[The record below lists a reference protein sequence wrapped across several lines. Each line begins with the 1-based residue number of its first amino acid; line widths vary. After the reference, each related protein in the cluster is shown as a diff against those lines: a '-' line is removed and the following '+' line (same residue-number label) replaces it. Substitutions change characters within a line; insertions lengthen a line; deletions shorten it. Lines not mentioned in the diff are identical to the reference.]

1 MQNER
6 LGQTIIDALTLCY
19 LAEGKVLDHLREVKH
34 QYSIDTFTL
43 HRTSGKHHKEHF
55 DIYLHNKKVATIY
68 FDRYGSAGDESYIWL
83 RIENHV
89 LYDQQLFIETL
100 MLPELLDIEYN
111 NITYIELARDFSYN
125 ITQRIR
131 SLMRNPELKTIING
145 KQIKNRNDEVAGI
158 IRTCKISLN
167 KDLAKSLCIKQAKA
181 ENNKYDGITLDS
193 YNKLDEI
200 TSKSH
205 KQYILD
211 YYGNPSKLH
220 RLELR
225 LNNPDIKK
233 ISRTLGVSVTDDT
246 IFNQD
251 ALDLIYL
258 QALQSLLRFTDGRKK
273 LDWQMLFDCNLRYR

>member
-6 LGQTIIDALTLCY
+6 LGKTIIDALTLCY

-34 QYSIDTFTL
+34 QYHIDTFTL
-43 HRTSGKHHKEHF
+43 LRTTGKHYKEHF
-55 DIYLHNKKVATIY
+55 DIYLHKKKVATIY
-68 FDRYGSAGDESYIWL
+68 FDRYGSTGDESYVWL

-89 LYDQQLFIETL
+89 LYNQQLHIETL
-100 MLPELLDIEYN
+100 KLAELIDIEFN

-145 KQIKNRNDEVAGI
+145 KQKKDRDEAIDGI

-167 KDLAKSLCIKQAKA
+167 KDLPKSLCIKQAKA
-181 ENNKYDGITLDS
+181 EKNKYDGITMDS
-193 YNKLDEI
+193 YNKMDEI
-200 TSKSH
+200 ISKSH

-211 YYGNPSKLH
+211 YYGNPKKLH

-225 LNNPDIKK
+225 LNNADIKK
-233 ISRTLGVSVTDDT
+233 ISKAIGLSVTDDT

-251 ALDLIYL
+251 ALDQIYL

>member
-6 LGQTIIDALTLCY
+6 LGKTIIDALTLCY

-34 QYSIDTFTL
+34 QYHIDTFTL
-43 HRTSGKHHKEHF
+43 LRTTGKHYKEHF
-55 DIYLHNKKVATIY
+55 DIYLHKKKVATIY
-68 FDRYGSAGDESYIWL
+68 FDRYGSTGDEPYVWL

-89 LYDQQLFIETL
+89 LYNQQLHIETL
-100 MLPELLDIEYN
+100 KLAELIDIDFN
-111 NITYIELARDFSYN
+111 NITYIELARDFTYN
-125 ITQRIR
+125 ITQKIR
-131 SLMRNPELKTIING
+131 SLMRNQELKTIING
-145 KQIKNRNDEVAGI
+145 KQIKNRDDEVVGI

-167 KDLAKSLCIKQAKA
+167 KDLPKSLCIKQAKA
-181 ENNKYDGITLDS
+181 EKNKYDGITMDS
-193 YNKLDEI
+193 YNKMDEI
-200 TSKSH
+200 ISKSH

-211 YYGNPSKLH
+211 YYGNPKKLH

-251 ALDLIYL
+251 ALDQIYL

>member
-6 LGQTIIDALTLCY
+6 LGKTIIDALTLCY
-19 LAEGKVLDHLREVKH
+19 VAEGKVLDHLREVKL

-55 DIYLHNKKVATIY
+55 DIYLHKKKVATIY
-68 FDRYGSAGDESYIWL
+68 FDRYGSAGDESYVWL

-89 LYDQQLFIETL
+89 LYNQQLLIQTL
-100 MLPELLDIEYN
+100 MLPELLDIDFN
-111 NITYIELARDFSYN
+111 NITYIELARDFTYN
-125 ITQRIR
+125 ITQKIR
-131 SLMRNPELKTIING
+131 SLMRHTELKTIING
-145 KQIKNRNDEVAGI
+145 KQKKDRDEVVDGI

-167 KDLAKSLCIKQAKA
+167 RDLQKSLCIKQAKA
-181 ENNKYDGITLDS
+181 EKNKYDGITMDS
-193 YNKLDEI
+193 YNKMDEI

-211 YYGNPSKLH
+211 YYDNPKKLY

-225 LNNPDIKK
+225 LNNADIKK
-233 ISRTLGVSVTDDT
+233 ISKAIGLSVTDDT

-251 ALDLIYL
+251 ALDQIYL

-273 LDWQMLFDCNLRYR
+273 LDWQMLFDCNLRHR

>member
-6 LGQTIIDALTLCY
+6 LGKTIIDALTLCY
-19 LAEGKVLDHLREVKH
+19 VAEGKVLDHLREVKH

-43 HRTSGKHHKEHF
+43 YRTSGKHHKEHF
-55 DIYLHNKKVATIY
+55 DIYLHKKKVATIY
-68 FDRYGSAGDESYIWL
+68 FDRFGAAGDEFYVWL

-89 LYDQQLFIETL
+89 LYNHQLLIQTL
-100 MLPELLDIEYN
+100 ILPELLDIDFN
-111 NITYIELARDFSYN
+111 NITYIELARDFTYN

-145 KQIKNRNDEVAGI
+145 KQKKDRDEAIDGI
-158 IRTCKISLN
+158 LRTCKISLN
-167 KDLAKSLCIKQAKA
+167 KDLPKSLCIKQAKA
-181 ENNKYDGITLDS
+181 EKNKYDGITMDS
-193 YNKLDEI
+193 YNKMDEI
-200 TSKSH
+200 ISKSH

-233 ISRTLGVSVTDDT
+233 ISKAIGLSVTDDT

-251 ALDLIYL
+251 ALDQIYL

-273 LDWQMLFDCNLRYR
+273 LDWQILFDCNLRYR

>member
-6 LGQTIIDALTLCY
+6 LGKTIIDALTLCY
-19 LAEGKVLDHLREVKH
+19 VAEGKVLDHLREVKH

-43 HRTSGKHHKEHF
+43 NRTSGKHHKEHF
-55 DIYLHNKKVATIY
+55 DIYLHKKKVATIY
-68 FDRYGSAGDESYIWL
+68 FDRFGSAGDESYVWL

-89 LYDQQLFIETL
+89 LYNKQLLIQTL
-100 MLPELLDIEYN
+100 MLPELLDIYFN
-111 NITYIELARDFSYN
+111 NITYIELARDFTYN
-125 ITQRIR
+125 ITQKIR

-145 KQIKNRNDEVAGI
+145 KQKKDREEAIDGI

-167 KDLAKSLCIKQAKA
+167 KDLPKSLCIKQAKA
-181 ENNKYDGITLDS
+181 EKNKYDGITMDS
-193 YNKLDEI
+193 YNKMDEI

-211 YYGNPSKLH
+211 YYGYPKKLH

-233 ISRTLGVSVTDDT
+233 ISKAIGLSVTDDT

-251 ALDLIYL
+251 ALDQIYL
-258 QALQSLLRFTDGRKK
+258 QALQSLLRFTDRRKK

>member
-6 LGQTIIDALTLCY
+6 LGKTIIDALTLCY
-19 LAEGKVLDHLREVKH
+19 VAEGKVLDLLREIDH
-34 QYSIDTFTL
+34 RYHIDTFTL
-43 HRTSGKHHKEHF
+43 LRTTGNHHKEHF
-55 DIYLHNKKVATIY
+55 DIYLHKKKVATIY
-68 FDRYGSAGDESYIWL
+68 FDRFGSSGDESYVWL

-89 LYDQQLFIETL
+89 LYNQQLLIQTL
-100 MLPELLDIEYN
+100 MLPELLDIDFN
-111 NITYIELARDFSYN
+111 NITYIELARDFTYN

-145 KQIKNRNDEVAGI
+145 KQKIDRDEAIDGI

-167 KDLAKSLCIKQAKA
+167 KDLPKSLCIKQAKA
-181 ENNKYDGITLDS
+181 EKNKYDGITMDS
-193 YNKLDEI
+193 YNKMDEI

-233 ISRTLGVSVTDDT
+233 ISRTLGVSVTNDT

-251 ALDLIYL
+251 VLDQIYL

>member
-6 LGQTIIDALTLCY
+6 LSKTIIDALTLCY
-19 LAEGKVLDHLREVKH
+19 VAEGKVLDLLREIDHKYH
-34 QYSIDTFTL
+34 IDTFTL
-43 HRTSGKHHKEHF
+43 LRTTDNHHKEHF
-55 DIYLHNKKVATIY
+55 DIYLHKKKVATIY
-68 FDRYGSAGDESYIWL
+68 FDRYGSAGDESYVWL

-89 LYDQQLFIETL
+89 LYNHQLLIQTL
-100 MLPELLDIEYN
+100 MLPELLDIDFN
-111 NITYIELARDFSYN
+111 NITYIELARDFTYN

-145 KQIKNRNDEVAGI
+145 KQIKSRDDEVAGI

-167 KDLAKSLCIKQAKA
+167 KDLPKSLCIKQAKA
-181 ENNKYDGITLDS
+181 EKNKYDGITMDS
-193 YNKLDEI
+193 YNKMDEI

-211 YYGNPSKLH
+211 YYGNPKKLH

-225 LNNPDIKK
+225 LNNADIKK
-233 ISRTLGVSVTDDT
+233 ISKAIGLSVTDDT

-251 ALDLIYL
+251 ALDQIYL

>member
-6 LGQTIIDALTLCY
+6 LGKTIIDALTLCY
-19 LAEGKVLDHLREVKH
+19 VAEGKVLDLLREIDH
-34 QYSIDTFTL
+34 RYHIDTFTL

-55 DIYLHNKKVATIY
+55 DIYLHKKKVATIY
-68 FDRYGSAGDESYIWL
+68 FDRFGSSGDEFYVWL

-89 LYDQQLFIETL
+89 LYNHQLLIQTL
-100 MLPELLDIEYN
+100 MLPELLDIDFN
-111 NITYIELARDFSYN
+111 NITYIELARDFTYN

-145 KQIKNRNDEVAGI
+145 KQKKDRDEAIDGI

-167 KDLAKSLCIKQAKA
+167 KDLSKSLCIKQAKA
-181 ENNKYDGITLDS
+181 EKNKYDGITMDS
-193 YNKLDEI
+193 YNKMDEI

-211 YYGNPSKLH
+211 YYGNPKKLH

-233 ISRTLGVSVTDDT
+233 LSRTLGVSVTDDT

-251 ALDLIYL
+251 ALDQIYL

>member
-6 LGQTIIDALTLCY
+6 LGKTIIDALTLCY
-19 LAEGKVLDHLREVKH
+19 LAEGKVLDLLREIDH
-34 QYSIDTFTL
+34 RYHIDTFTL
-43 HRTSGKHHKEHF
+43 LRTTGNHHKEHF
-55 DIYLHNKKVATIY
+55 DIYLHKKVATIY
-68 FDRYGSAGDESYIWL
+68 FDRYGSAGDESYVWL

-89 LYDQQLFIETL
+89 LYNQQLLIQTL
-100 MLPELLDIEYN
+100 MLPELLDIDFN
-111 NITYIELARDFSYN
+111 NITYIELARDFTYN

-145 KQIKNRNDEVAGI
+145 KQKKDRDEAIDGI

-167 KDLAKSLCIKQAKA
+167 KDLPKSLCIKQAKA
-181 ENNKYDGITLDS
+181 EKNKYDGITMDS
-193 YNKLDEI
+193 YNKMDEI

-211 YYGNPSKLH
+211 YYGYPKKLH

-225 LNNPDIKK
+225 LNNADIKK
-233 ISRTLGVSVTDDT
+233 ISKAIGLSVTDDT

-251 ALDLIYL
+251 ALDHIYL
-258 QALQSLLRFTDGRKK
+258 QALQSLLRFTDRRKK
-273 LDWQMLFDCNLRYR
+273 LDWQMLFDCNLKYR

>member
-6 LGQTIIDALTLCY
+6 LGKTIIDALTLCY

-34 QYSIDTFTL
+34 QYHIDTFTL
-43 HRTSGKHHKEHF
+43 LRTTGKHHKEHF
-55 DIYLHNKKVATIY
+55 DIYLRNKKVATIY
-68 FDRYGSAGDESYIWL
+68 FDRYGSAGDESYVWL

-89 LYDQQLFIETL
+89 LYNRQLLIQTL
-100 MLPELLDIEYN
+100 MLAELIDIDFN
-111 NITYIELARDFSYN
+111 NITYIELARDFTYN
-125 ITQRIR
+125 ITQKIR
-131 SLMRNPELKTIING
+131 SLMRNQELKTIING
-145 KQIKNRNDEVAGI
+145 KQKKDRDEVVAGI

-167 KDLAKSLCIKQAKA
+167 KDLPKSLCIKQAKA
-181 ENNKYDGITLDS
+181 EKNKYDGITMDS
-193 YNKLDEI
+193 YNKMDEI
-200 TSKSH
+200 MSKSH

-211 YYGNPSKLH
+211 YYGNPKKLH

-251 ALDLIYL
+251 ALDHIYL
-258 QALQSLLRFTDGRKK
+258 HALQSLLRFTDGRKK

>member
-6 LGQTIIDALTLCY
+6 LGKTIIDALTLCY
-19 LAEGKVLDHLREVKH
+19 VAEGKVLDLLREIDH
-34 QYSIDTFTL
+34 RYHIDTFTL
-43 HRTSGKHHKEHF
+43 LRTTGNHHKEHF
-55 DIYLHNKKVATIY
+55 DIYLHKKKVATIY
-68 FDRYGSAGDESYIWL
+68 FDRYGSAGDESYVWL

-89 LYDQQLFIETL
+89 LYNHQLLIQTL
-100 MLPELLDIEYN
+100 MLPELLDIDFN
-111 NITYIELARDFSYN
+111 NITYIELARDFTYN

-131 SLMRNPELKTIING
+131 SLMRTPELKTIING
-145 KQIKNRNDEVAGI
+145 KQKKDRDEAIDGI

-167 KDLAKSLCIKQAKA
+167 KDLPKSLCIKQAKA
-181 ENNKYDGITLDS
+181 EKNKYDGITMDS
-193 YNKLDEI
+193 YNKMDEI

-211 YYGNPSKLH
+211 YYGNPKKLH

-225 LNNPDIKK
+225 LNNADIKK
-233 ISRTLGVSVTDDT
+233 ISKAIGLSVTDDT

-251 ALDLIYL
+251 ALDQIYL

>member
-6 LGQTIIDALTLCY
+6 LGKTIIDALTLCY
-19 LAEGKVLDHLREVKH
+19 VAEGKVLDLLREIDH
-34 QYSIDTFTL
+34 RYHIDTFTL
-43 HRTSGKHHKEHF
+43 LRTTGSHHKEHF
-55 DIYLHNKKVATIY
+55 DIYLHKKKVATIY
-68 FDRYGSAGDESYIWL
+68 FDRYGSAGDESYVWL

-89 LYDQQLFIETL
+89 LYNQQLLIQTL
-100 MLPELLDIEYN
+100 MLPELLDIDFN
-111 NITYIELARDFSYN
+111 NITYIELARDFTYN
-125 ITQRIR
+125 ITQKIR
-131 SLMRNPELKTIING
+131 SLMRHTELKTIING
-145 KQIKNRNDEVAGI
+145 KQKKDRDEVVDGI

-167 KDLAKSLCIKQAKA
+167 RDLPKSLCIKQAKA
-181 ENNKYDGITLDS
+181 EKNKYDGITMDS
-193 YNKLDEI
+193 YNKMDEI

-205 KQYILD
+205 KEYILD

-251 ALDLIYL
+251 DLDQIYL

>member
-19 LAEGKVLDHLREVKH
+19 VAEGKVLDLLREIDH
-34 QYSIDTFTL
+34 RHHIDTFTL
-43 HRTSGKHHKEHF
+43 LRTTGKHHKEHF
-55 DIYLHNKKVATIY
+55 DIYLHKKKVATIY

-145 KQIKNRNDEVAGI
+145 KQIKNRDDEVAGI

-181 ENNKYDGITLDS
+181 EKNKYDGITLDS

-211 YYGNPSKLH
+211 YYSNPSRLH

-225 LNNPDIKK
+225 LNNPDLKK
-233 ISRTLGVSVTDDT
+233 ISKAIRLSVTDDT
-246 IFNQD
+246 IFDQE
-251 ALDLIYL
+251 ALDKIYL
-258 QALQSLLRFTDGRKK
+258 QALHSLLRFTDGRNK

>member
-6 LGQTIIDALTLCY
+6 LGKTIIDALTLCY
-19 LAEGKVLDHLREVKH
+19 VAEGKVLDHLREVKH

-43 HRTSGKHHKEHF
+43 NRTSGKHHKEHF
-55 DIYLHNKKVATIY
+55 DIYLHKKKVATIY
-68 FDRYGSAGDESYIWL
+68 FDRFGSSGDEFYVWL

-89 LYDQQLFIETL
+89 LYNHQLLIQTL
-100 MLPELLDIEYN
+100 MLPELLDIDFN
-111 NITYIELARDFSYN
+111 NITYIELARDFTYN

-145 KQIKNRNDEVAGI
+145 KQKKDRDEAIDGI

-167 KDLAKSLCIKQAKA
+167 KDLPKSLCIKQAKA
-181 ENNKYDGITLDS
+181 EKNKYDGITMDS
-193 YNKLDEI
+193 YNKMDEI
-200 TSKSH
+200 ISKSH

-211 YYGNPSKLH
+211 YYGYPSKLH

-233 ISRTLGVSVTDDT
+233 ISKTIGLSFTDDT

-251 ALDLIYL
+251 ALDQIYL

-273 LDWQMLFDCNLRYR
+273 LDWQMLFDCNLRHR